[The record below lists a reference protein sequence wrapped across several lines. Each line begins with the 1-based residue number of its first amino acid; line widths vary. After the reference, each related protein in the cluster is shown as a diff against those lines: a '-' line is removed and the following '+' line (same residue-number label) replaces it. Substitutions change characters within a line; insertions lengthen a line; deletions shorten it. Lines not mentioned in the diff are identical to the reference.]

1 MRQSLL
7 AFGLAV
13 ALCSCAVGPN
23 FKRPDAPK
31 VTSYAAQ
38 DQPPQT
44 GTDAQK
50 LLPGQDIPAQWWTL
64 FHSQPLDELIQ
75 QSLKS
80 NPTLQA
86 AQASLRAA
94 NESAAAQRGSYFPQI
109 QAEYDFSRN
118 RDPTGTLQPAL
129 NSGAPVYN
137 LHTAQ
142 VSVSYLFDIFGLNR
156 RQVESLEAQ
165 ADSQRY
171 QLEAAY
177 LTLTSNVVN
186 AAIQEA
192 SLRAQIAATQEMV
205 NSGHESGSILRHQ
218 FGLGSVAETDVMAV
232 ESATANLEA
241 TLPPLQ
247 KQLAQQRHLLTAL
260 AGRFPSD
267 EPTQKFEL
275 SDLTLPLEIPLSV
288 PSDLVHQRP
297 DILQAEAELHAA
309 TAQVGVATANLFP
322 QIQLTATAGGT
333 STLLHQL
340 FQSGNTFWTA
350 GGSLSQTLF
359 QGGALIHQRRA
370 ALATM
375 DAAGAEYRA
384 VVLAAFQNVA
394 DALTALQVDAEA
406 VTANEK
412 AATAAADTLKAIRH
426 NVEIG
431 LTSYLA
437 LLNAQQAYSQA
448 VLNLAQARANRY
460 SDTAALLQALGGG
473 WWNRPAPDGAENKTE
488 KQTLNLSLGIDPWAE
503 SYYR

>member
-1 MRQSLL
+1 MKQPLL
-7 AFGLAV
+7 AFGLA
-13 ALCSCAVGPN
+13 ALSAATLCSCAVGPD
-23 FKRPDAPK
+23 FKRPDAPQ
-31 VTSYAAQ
+31 VTGYSAES
-38 DQPPQT
+38 PPAQT
-44 GTDAQK
+44 GTDAQR
-50 LLPGQDIPAQWWTL
+50 LLSGADIPAQWWTL
-64 FHSQPLDELIQ
+64 FHSPALDELIQ
-75 QSLKS
+75 QSLES

-86 AQASLRAA
+86 AQATLREA
-94 NESAAAQRGSYFPQI
+94 NETVAAQKGSYFPQV
-109 QAEYDFSRN
+109 QAEYDFTRN

-142 VSVSYLFDIFGLNR
+142 VSVSYMFDIFGLNR
-156 RQVESLEAQ
+156 RQVESLQAQ

-192 SLRAQIAATQEMV
+192 SLRAQVAATTQMV
-205 NSGHESGSILRHQ
+205 NSGRESGSILRHQ

-232 ESATANLEA
+232 ESSVANLEA

-247 KQLAQQRHLLTAL
+247 KQLAQERHLLAAL

-267 EPTQKFEL
+267 EPTQTFEL
-275 SDLTLPLEIPLSV
+275 SDLTLPQEIPLSV
-288 PSDLVHQRP
+288 PSVLVHQRP
-297 DILQAEAELHAA
+297 DVLQAEADLHAA

-322 QIQLTATAGGT
+322 QISLTANVGGT
-333 STLLHQL
+333 STLFKQL
-340 FQSGNTFWTA
+340 FKDGNRFWSV
-350 GGSLSQTLF
+350 GGSLSQTVF
-359 QGGALIHQRRA
+359 QGGTLLHQRRA
-370 ALATM
+370 AIAAM
-375 DAAGAEYRA
+375 DAAGAQYRA

-394 DALTALQVDAEA
+394 DALTALQVDADA

-412 AATAAADTLKAIRH
+412 AERAAGDTLKAIRH
-426 NVEIG
+426 NVELG

-473 WWNRPAPDGAENKTE
+473 WWNRDKAG
-488 KQTLNLSLGIDPWAE
+488 KQSLKVIN
-503 SYYR
+503 

>member
-1 MRQSLL
+1 MRQPLL
-7 AFGLAV
+7 AFGLA
-13 ALCSCAVGPN
+13 ALGAATLCGCAVGPN
-23 FKRPDAPK
+23 FKRPDAPQ
-31 VTSYAAQ
+31 VTGYSAES
-38 DQPPQT
+38 PPAQT
-44 GTDAQK
+44 GTDAQR
-50 LLPGQDIPAQWWTL
+50 LLSGADIPAQWWTL
-64 FHSQPLDELIQ
+64 FHSPALDELIQ
-75 QSLKS
+75 QSLES

-86 AQASLRAA
+86 AQATLRQA
-94 NESAAAQRGSYFPQI
+94 NETVAAQKGSYFPQV
-109 QAEYDFSRN
+109 QAEYDFTRN

-142 VSVSYLFDIFGLNR
+142 VSVSYMFDIFGLNR
-156 RQVESLEAQ
+156 RQVESLQAQ

-192 SLRAQIAATQEMV
+192 SLRAQVAATTQMV
-205 NSGHESGSILRHQ
+205 NSGRESGSILRHQ

-232 ESATANLEA
+232 ESSVANLEA

-247 KQLAQQRHLLTAL
+247 KQLAQERHLLAAL

-267 EPTQKFEL
+267 EPTQTFEL
-275 SDLTLPLEIPLSV
+275 SDLTLPQEIPLSV
-288 PSDLVHQRP
+288 PSVLVHQRP
-297 DILQAEAELHAA
+297 DVLQAEADLHAA

-322 QIQLTATAGGT
+322 QISLTANAGGT
-333 STLLHQL
+333 STLFKQL
-340 FQSGNTFWTA
+340 FKDGNRFWSV
-350 GGSLSQTLF
+350 GGSLSQTVF
-359 QGGALIHQRRA
+359 QGGTLLHQRRA
-370 ALATM
+370 AIAAM
-375 DAAGAEYRA
+375 DAAGAQYRA

-394 DALTALQVDAEA
+394 DALTALQVDADA

-412 AATAAADTLKAIRH
+412 AERAAGDTLKAIRH
-426 NVEIG
+426 NVELG

-473 WWNRPAPDGAENKTE
+473 WWNRDKAE
-488 KQTLNLSLGIDPWAE
+488 KQPLKVIN
-503 SYYR
+503 

>member
-1 MRQSLL
+1 MRQ
-7 AFGLAV
+7 
-13 ALCSCAVGPN
+13 
-23 FKRPDAPK
+23 
-31 VTSYAAQ
+31 
-38 DQPPQT
+38 
-44 GTDAQK
+44 
-50 LLPGQDIPAQWWTL
+50 
-64 FHSQPLDELIQ
+64 
-75 QSLKS
+75 
-80 NPTLQA
+80 
-86 AQASLRAA
+86 
-94 NESAAAQRGSYFPQI
+94 
-109 QAEYDFSRN
+109 
-118 RDPTGTLQPAL
+118 
-129 NSGAPVYN
+129 
-137 LHTAQ
+137 
-142 VSVSYLFDIFGLNR
+142 
-156 RQVESLEAQ
+156 
-165 ADSQRY
+165 
-171 QLEAAY
+171 
-177 LTLTSNVVN
+177 
-186 AAIQEA
+186 
-192 SLRAQIAATQEMV
+192 
-205 NSGHESGSILRHQ
+205 Q

-267 EPTQKFEL
+267 EPSQKFEL
-275 SDLTLPLEIPLSV
+275 SDLTLPLEIPVSV

-297 DILQAEAELHAA
+297 DILQAEADLHSA

-322 QIQLTATAGGT
+322 QITLTATAGGT

-370 ALATM
+370 AIAEM
-375 DAAGAEYRA
+375 DAAGAQYRA

-394 DALTALQVDAEA
+394 DALTALQVDAQA

-412 AATAAADTLKAIRH
+412 AAAAAADTLKAIRH

-473 WWNRPAPDGAENKTE
+473 WWNRH
-488 KQTLNLSLGIDPWAE
+488 
-503 SYYR
+503 